1 MSKPGDLGL
10 GTVQEEVV
18 THHLQAQQS
27 VISTAL
33 LPSLE
38 REAAFARDAANGFI
52 H

>member
-1 MSKPGDLGL
+1 MDDSGL

-18 THHLQAQQS
+18 AHHLQAQRS

-38 REAAFARDAANGFI
+38 KAAAFARDVANVFI
-52 H
+52 P

>member
-1 MSKPGDLGL
+1 MSKPGDSGP

-33 LPSLE
+33 LQSLE
-38 REAAFARDAANGFI
+38 KEAALAKGVAHVFI